1 MARSRPDALLDPD
14 RDLRPDAPNG
24 VLPWAA
30 DLVAG
35 WPTDRRERVAT
46 RARLLLRA
54 GLAVFLSLTALF
66 VLLPAPDGLASR
78 LVTGARWASLLSL
91 LTGASLRALL
101 GVVLTDTG
109 SRSPD
114 TIPYDPDADP
124 EAVAPA
130 PDDTTTDGAGTDDTT
145 PAAARLGPLVVR
157 GDSLR
162 VEGDRTLTHAG
173 ASLGAVFL
181 FALRLAA
188 ARHPLGTVLYI
199 GVARPTLAAT
209 DLDPGVPRWRRRLRR
224 SLLAYAAVLVAITG
238 AQALPALAQGGLIPR
253 PDRSGSVDP
262 VTLPALDPASPTG
275 GLLPALGPGGWLAVA
290 VAAALLGSVVG
301 LAAAVARD
309 T

>member
-14 RDLRPDAPNG
+14 LDLRPDAPNG

-30 DLVAG
+30 DLVAY

-46 RARLLLRA
+46 RARVLLRA
-54 GLAVFLSLTALF
+54 GLAAFLSLTALF
-66 VLLPAPDGLASR
+66 VLLPAPDGLASL

-114 TIPYDPDADP
+114 VIPYDPDADP
-124 EAVAPA
+124 EAVAPG
-130 PDDTTTDGAGTDDTT
+130 PGDTTTDGAGTDDTT
-145 PAAARLGPLVVR
+145 PTATRLGPLVVR

-162 VEGDRTLTHAG
+162 VEGDRTLTHTG
-173 ASLGAVFL
+173 AYLGAVFL

-209 DLDPGVPRWRRRLRR
+209 DPDPGVPRWRRRLRR

-238 AQALPALAQGGLIPR
+238 AQALPALARRGLIPQ

-262 VTLPALDPASPTG
+262 ITLPALDPASPMG
-275 GLLPALGPGGWLAVA
+275 DLLPALGPGGWLAVA

-301 LAAAVARD
+301 LAAAAARD